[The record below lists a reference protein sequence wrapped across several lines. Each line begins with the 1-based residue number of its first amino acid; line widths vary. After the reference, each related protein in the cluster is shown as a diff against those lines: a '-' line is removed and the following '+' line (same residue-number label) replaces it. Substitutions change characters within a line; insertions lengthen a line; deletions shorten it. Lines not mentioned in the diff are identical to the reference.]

1 MKTNLV
7 NNLLKL
13 CEENLKKP
21 HFNPF
26 ISYPGVKKPIN
37 TVNKPNLPLH
47 FLSRHDNFI
56 IKGFN
61 LEMSVNNRK

>member
-1 MKTNLV
+1 METNLI

-26 ISYPGVKKPIN
+26 ISYPGVKKSIN
-37 TVNKPNLPLH
+37 IVNKPNLPLH
-47 FLSRHDNFI
+47 FLSRHDY
-56 IKGFN
+56 FN
-61 LEMSVNNRK
+61 IRRFNWEM